1 MYFPTDPSERAI
13 PPQSTDASSDFPSS
27 VPDANGI
34 PFHDPAGAKV
44 RLDSIRSRISTQ
56 LWESLLPLLAESPD
70 PDSVLNCFE
79 RLLSGEAEIAQ
90 LFERHPQ
97 LFHYSAA
104 VFGHS
109 RFLGETLLQNTDLL
123 PALLREHNLHW
134 GWSRDDFH
142 EAWARLRARLIDP
155 RPESDLAL
163 LLARF
168 KRREYV
174 RILLRDVFNIA
185 ALAETTAEISALS
198 DVLIEEALQAAS
210 AKLREKYG
218 PAQHLDEAGR
228 AVETPFA
235 VLSLG
240 KLGGNELNY
249 SSDVDLLYVYGE
261 ELAPPGAEISNREYF
276 VRLAQEMTQTLSR
289 VTPEGP
295 VFRIDM
301 RLRPEG
307 AAGELALSR
316 TQTLKYYSETA
327 QDWELQA
334 LIKVRYSAG
343 DEALAREC
351 IRGMQPFVYRGAEEG
366 GEVSS
371 TELSFVAV
379 ETALQARER
388 MVARRRP
395 SPMAEATLD
404 VKLDR
409 GGIRDIEFLVQCLQ
423 RVYGGREAWL
433 RSRGTLF
440 ALQKLHDK
448 GHIGGRDFQELT
460 GAYEFFRQ
468 VEHCLQLRMGQQ
480 THRLPSSPEELRVIQ
495 RSLAEHPA
503 LRHAPQTLETV
514 LRERMTAVRDIYAR
528 IIHHQQWRKHEENT
542 EAEFELRARRE
553 ALGELPYQLMLDR
566 LAQDAPQLFPLA
578 KDTEQGSLRRRNL
591 QRFLSSVFTSS
602 ARYALLLRYPEAFGR
617 ALELFETSG
626 YLTDVLVQYPEE
638 CATLAGIG
646 THPAVAESGYL
657 FAPPSRWESAVG
669 DPVFQFVATSNSSEA
684 EKLAL
689 LRRHYRHVSFV
700 SGVHDLM
707 ELRPVYQSLSAQ
719 SAAADDAISA
729 ALTLAG
735 LPEGLA
741 VLALGRLGAA
751 EFDVFSDADLIFVR
765 DENLPY
771 EAAKKVAEQIVHAL
785 AAYTREGMIFP
796 VDARLRPRG
805 GEGELVITPGALGVY
820 CENEAEA
827 WEALTYTKLRYLCGT
842 RTVAEQAT
850 QEAEKAFARFRCD
863 PSFSTAVDEMRVR
876 LEQVDPNKNWK
887 SSPGGIYDIDFLTG
901 YLLVK
906 EGLPQKRGSLRDRLW
921 RLADAGALS
930 KSEASDLDHAAEF
943 LRTVEH
949 VAALVVGRA
958 QKWLPATGQA
968 LEATERWTAGVLRR
982 NFPAGLARELEDTM
996 RPVREIYQRK
1006 LQ

>member
-1 MYFPTDPSERAI
+1 VQTDPNS
-13 PPQSTDASSDFPSS
+13 
-27 VPDANGI
+27 I
-34 PFHDPAGAKV
+34 PFQDPAGAQA
-44 RLDSIRSRISTQ
+44 RLQSVKTRISPQ
-56 LWESLLPLLAESPD
+56 LLGSFLPLLAESPD
-70 PDSVLNCFE
+70 PDCALNLFE
-79 RLLSGEAEIAQ
+79 RLLASGTEIVPF
-90 LFERHPQ
+90 LDRHPQ
-97 LFHYSAA
+97 LIHYTVA

-109 RFLGETLLQNTDLL
+109 RYLGETLLQNTDLL
-123 PALLREHNLHW
+123 STFLREDGLYRSR
-134 GWSRDDFH
+134 SRDEFH
-142 EAWARLRARLIDP
+142 EAWARFRARSLEPDV
-155 RPESDLAL
+155 AL
-163 LLARF
+163 SLARF

-174 RILLRDVFNIA
+174 RILLRDVLKIA
-185 ALAETTAEISALS
+185 TLAEITAEISALS
-198 DVLIEEALQAAS
+198 DVLIEEALRQANS
-210 AKLREKYG
+210 KLREKYG
-218 PAQHLDEAGR
+218 PPQHLDEAGR
-228 AVETPFA
+228 TMETPFA

-261 ELAPPGAEISNREYF
+261 EQAPPGAAISNREYF

-316 TQTLKYYSETA
+316 AQTLAYYSETA

-351 IRGMQPFVYRGAEEG
+351 IRGVQPFVYRGARGNEDEGEEA
-366 GEVSS
+366 SS
-371 TELSFVAV
+371 PHAELSFAAI
-379 ETALQARER
+379 ETALQAREH
-388 MVARRRP
+388 MIAKRRP
-395 SPMAEATLD
+395 SPMADTLD

-423 RVYGGREAWL
+423 RVHGGREAWL

-460 GAYEFFRQ
+460 GTYELFRE
-468 VEHCLQLRMGQQ
+468 VEHRLQLRLGQQ

-495 RSLAEHPA
+495 RSISQRSLAEHSA
-503 LRHAPQTLETV
+503 LRDTPQTLETV
-514 LRERMTAVRDIYAR
+514 LRERMTAIRDVYTR
-528 IIHHQQWRKHEENT
+528 IIHHQQWRKHEEST

-553 ALGELPYQLMLDR
+553 TLGELPYQLMLDR
-566 LAQDAPQLFPLA
+566 LAQDAPLLFTLA
-578 KDTEQGSLRRRNL
+578 RDTEQGSLRRRNL

-602 ARYALLLRYPEAFGR
+602 ARYAVLLRYPEAFAR
-617 ALELFETSG
+617 ALELFESSG

-638 CATLAGIG
+638 CATLAEVSVR
-646 THPAVAESGYL
+646 PAVAESGYL
-657 FAPPSRWESAVG
+657 FAPPSRWEGASG

-689 LRRHYRHVSFV
+689 LRRHFRHVSFV
-700 SGVHDLM
+700 SGVRDLM

-719 SAAADDAISA
+719 SAAADDAIHA
-729 ALTLAG
+729 AYTLAG
-735 LPEGLA
+735 QPEGLA
-741 VLALGRLGAA
+741 GLALGRLGAA

-765 DENLPY
+765 DESLPY
-771 EAAKKVAEQIVHAL
+771 EIAKKAVEQMVHAL
-785 AAYTREGMIFP
+785 AAYTREGMVFP

-805 GEGELVITPGALGVY
+805 GEGELVVTPSAFGAY
-820 CENEAEA
+820 CESEAQA
-827 WEALTYTKLRYLCGT
+827 WEALTYTKLRFLCGT
-842 RTVAEQAT
+842 RNVAEKAT
-850 QEAEKAFARFRCD
+850 QEAERAFARFRGD
-863 PSFSTAVDEMRVR
+863 AGFAAAVGEMRAR
-876 LEQVDPNKNWK
+876 LEQAHPDKNWK

-906 EGLPQKRGSLRDRLW
+906 EGIPQKRGSLRDRLW
-921 RLADAGALS
+921 RLADAGVLS
-930 KSEASDLDHAAEF
+930 KPEASDLDHAAEF
-943 LRTVEH
+943 IRTVEH
-949 VAALVVGRA
+949 VAALVVGRSQA
-958 QKWLPATGQA
+958 WIPATGQA
-968 LEATERWTAGVLRR
+968 LEATERWVAGVLRR

-996 RPVREIYQRK
+996 RPVREIYLRR